1 MFKKIFRKVF
11 LLAGI
16 FLLGTFMLVQLS
28 WGCDDHDGWDYD
40 HHDKWSCD
48 EHGMPCHPPKIQ
60 IVYLDYPA
68 DSIEFTIWGENFDD
82 GAPPVVTLGGRY
94 KLNVDEND
102 YSNTRIIAT
111 LPLQDLQGEF
121 IYGDYRLVV
130 STCHDSACKDKY
142 CKDHGSNCKCKYCRD
157 HCSKCKDKY
166 CKDKYCK
173 DHEYKCRC
181 KNRYSLTIPDPA
193 EPQGKPGIIKSE
205 IVEVTKSVAVR
216 ENTPIFD
223 PDFKVEDTASCNT
236 LGAGWTVTGGGF
248 LISKNLAVE
257 VSMPVKNE
265 NGWHVVGTPVVSK
278 VKLSGDTL
286 EITIYAVCA
295 IVQ

>member
-60 IVYLDYPA
+60 RVFLEYKS
-68 DSIEFTIWGENFDD
+68 DSITFTILGKNFDN
-82 GAPPVVTLGGRY
+82 GAPPVVTLGGISE
-94 KLNVDEND
+94 LSVTE
-102 YSNTRIIAT
+102 YSGDQIIAT
-111 LPLQDLQGEF
+111 LPIPEEEEF

-130 STCHDSACKDKY
+130 STCRGSECKDKY
-142 CKDHGSNCKCKYCRD
+142 CKDHGSNCKCKYCKD

-173 DHEYKCRC
+173 EHEYKCKC
-181 KNRYSLTIPDPA
+181 KDKYSLTIPDPA

>member
-16 FLLGTFMLVQLS
+16 FLLATFMSVQLS
-28 WGCDDHDGWDYD
+28 WGCDDHDKWDRD
-40 HHDKWSCD
+40 HHDKWSCNH
-48 EHGMPCHPPKIQ
+48 HGKPCHPPKIQ

-173 DHEYKCRC
+173 DHEYKGRC
-181 KNRYSLTIPDPA
+181 KARYSLTIP
-193 EPQGKPGIIKSE
+193 GLPGGIGLKIESKKLELNSKE
-205 IVEVTKSVAVR
+205 IMNRIEVNVVCGSG
-216 ENTPIFD
+216 F
-223 PDFKVEDTASCNT
+223 
-236 LGAGWTVTGGGF
+236 GVTGGGF
-248 LISKNLAVE
+248 SCPKCLECPDCVRIM
-257 VSMPVKNE
+257 VSEPLQDEKTNGI
-265 NGWHVVGTPVVSK
+265 GWHVIATYMVPTQIAPIELTVH
-278 VKLSGDTL
+278 
-286 EITIYAVCA
+286 A
-295 IVQ
+295 ICTQVQ

>member
-16 FLLGTFMLVQLS
+16 FLLATFMSVQLS
-28 WGCDDHDGWDYD
+28 WGCDDHDKWDRD
-40 HHDKWSCD
+40 HHDKWSCNH
-48 EHGMPCHPPKIQ
+48 HGKPCHPPKIQ

-142 CKDHGSNCKCKYCRD
+142 CKDHGSNCKCKYCKD

-173 DHEYKCRC
+173 EHEYKCKC
-181 KNRYSLTIPDPA
+181 KDKYSLTIPGPS
-193 EPQGKPGIIKSE
+193 GTPGML
-205 IVEVTKSVAVR
+205 VPVTVSSPGNSSR
-216 ENTPIFD
+216 DNENQY
-223 PDFKVEDTASCNT
+223 VGTALCA
-236 LGAGWTVTGGGF
+236 AGYMVTGGGF
-248 LISKNLAVE
+248 SSRNLNI
-257 VSMPVKNE
+257 NE
-265 NGWHVVGTPVVSK
+265 SRPEGNGWYVLGTIIDQN
-278 VKLSGDTL
+278 LN
-286 EITIYAVCA
+286 TILTIHAVCA
-295 IVQ
+295 KVQ